1 MNLDKE
7 LKIYLQMIRF
17 LDESTDD
24 YLYLYD
30 FTGEKI
36 YFTEKIC
43 KKYLLS
49 NVEEGI
55 SFSEWSKI
63 MYFKDVPLLEKDME
77 KMKQGI
83 TSSHNLEYRLVD
95 REGNRIWINCRGK
108 VQKDPEGKPSVMV
121 GSISE
126 LSEGR
131 MIDGLT
137 KLWNYDRFIED
148 MGKYLKNGEG
158 FLMILGIDNFKNINV
173 KNGRLFGNHVLK
185 IVTDTLEKY
194 AENHMTTY
202 RLDGDRFAVNMPGST
217 REEVPVFYENVREQL
232 IKYCTVSAG
241 AVEYRAGYESDGGK
255 LYQYAENA
263 LDRAKKDGKNK
274 LVFFSSDD
282 YQDSLNRI
290 RLQDEM
296 KAAVQ
301 EKCKGF
307 YLCYQPQVDSK
318 EYTLYGA
325 EALLRYE
332 SPSRGIVGP
341 GEFIPILEQ
350 SGMICQIGEWVLR
363 TAVAQCREWRKKIP
377 DFHISVNI
385 SYVQLRQE
393 CITEMVL
400 DVLEEYGIPG
410 DALTLEI
417 TESIQLQDYSYFNKI
432 FYEWKQYGIK
442 ISIDDFGTGYSSLSY
457 LKSIDIDETKI
468 DRFFVNRIHYNAY
481 NYRLLSNMIELAHSA
496 RIQVCCEG
504 VETEDELLALQKL
517 HPDVLQGFFFAKPYK
532 KKEFERIYIYED
544 CKEYQERVKKEK
556 ALRQR
561 ENSSN
566 TDLSEDLRKEELG
579 NIAEKMD
586 EVICVSD
593 IQTNELYYMNLA
605 GCRKTGIY
613 DYKGMK
619 CYQVFHGRSSPCEF
633 CTNKKL
639 DREKFYI
646 NESENHY
653 LKKRYIVRGKQISWM
668 QKPAHL
674 SIAFD
679 ITETEAS
686 LKKQIESKY
695 NLHNT
700 RGSLSYFRND
710 ILKNT
715 ELGLWQIRIDPEH
728 NRYEMYTDEVMDQ
741 VMGLKEPLPPEECY
755 VYWYNRINEGYYN
768 YVNQAVENIISSD
781 RLVQIEYTWKHPDKG
796 EVTVRC
802 MGIHIE
808 DQDGKICIEGY
819 HRVISNLERLSFFP
833 DGYGREIFEYNENK
847 QAIYFHTDRTMI
859 SGSEQREYD
868 FPECW
873 IRSQIVHPHF
883 VDSFRDVFTNVQKN
897 GDMSPKEFLIRTK
910 KGNYEWFNLTARQIS
925 EKERDA
931 HTVIVQIESADQ
943 QRALEL
949 KYMRKT
955 DFYEAML
962 SETVAYAEVDVES
975 GHLTKAGGLWKQ
987 YETECLKNTEDFVWV
1002 FQKYGDLLVS
1012 EEDKEQYKH
1021 YLNIDYM
1028 KKMYEKGIATQKYS
1042 FRRYVERE
1050 LRWMQLVIHVFQ
1062 DRYSENMYALLYLK
1076 DIDAEKKRELAQE
1089 YAAKRDPLTN
1099 VYNRSVFEREV
1110 TDYMEKDQYSEG
1122 ALLILDIDDFKMVND
1137 KFGHL
1142 KGDET
1147 LKLLTSVLKSTF
1159 RSEDIVGR
1167 LGGDEFLVF
1176 VKGVS
1181 RRDILDRRMKELF
1194 EKLELN
1200 QDIPMT
1206 CSVGISLIR
1215 TKNFQY
1221 EEEVK
1226 KADAALYMSKK
1237 KGKNQYSYY
1246 MEQ

>member
-30 FTGEKI
+30 FAGEKI

-63 MYFKDVPLLEKDME
+63 MYFKDVSLLEKDME

-108 VQKDPEGKPSVMV
+108 VQKDPEGNPSVMV

-217 REEVPVFYENVREQL
+217 REEVPVFYENVKEQL

-393 CITEMVL
+393 CIAETVL

-442 ISIDDFGTGYSSLSY
+442 IAIDDFGTGYSSLSY

-468 DRFFVNRIHYNAY
+468 NRFFVNRIHYNAY

-504 VETEDELLALQKL
+504 VETEDELMALQKL

-532 KKEFERIYIYED
+532 KDEFERIYIYED

-561 ENSSN
+561 ENSAN

-639 DREKFYI
+639 DKEKFYI

-686 LKKQIESKY
+686 PKKQIESK
-695 NLHNT
+695 
-700 RGSLSYFRND
+700 
-710 ILKNT
+710 
-715 ELGLWQIRIDPEH
+715 
-728 NRYEMYTDEVMDQ
+728 
-741 VMGLKEPLPPEECY
+741 
-755 VYWYNRINEGYYN
+755 
-768 YVNQAVENIISSD
+768 
-781 RLVQIEYTWKHPDKG
+781 
-796 EVTVRC
+796 
-802 MGIHIE
+802 
-808 DQDGKICIEGY
+808 
-819 HRVISNLERLSFFP
+819 
-833 DGYGREIFEYNENK
+833 
-847 QAIYFHTDRTMI
+847 
-859 SGSEQREYD
+859 
-868 FPECW
+868 
-873 IRSQIVHPHF
+873 
-883 VDSFRDVFTNVQKN
+883 
-897 GDMSPKEFLIRTK
+897 
-910 KGNYEWFNLTARQIS
+910 
-925 EKERDA
+925 
-931 HTVIVQIESADQ
+931 
-943 QRALEL
+943 
-949 KYMRKT
+949 
-955 DFYEAML
+955 
-962 SETVAYAEVDVES
+962 
-975 GHLTKAGGLWKQ
+975 
-987 YETECLKNTEDFVWV
+987 
-1002 FQKYGDLLVS
+1002 
-1012 EEDKEQYKH
+1012 
-1021 YLNIDYM
+1021 
-1028 KKMYEKGIATQKYS
+1028 
-1042 FRRYVERE
+1042 
-1050 LRWMQLVIHVFQ
+1050 
-1062 DRYSENMYALLYLK
+1062 
-1076 DIDAEKKRELAQE
+1076 
-1089 YAAKRDPLTN
+1089 
-1099 VYNRSVFEREV
+1099 
-1110 TDYMEKDQYSEG
+1110 
-1122 ALLILDIDDFKMVND
+1122 
-1137 KFGHL
+1137 
-1142 KGDET
+1142 
-1147 LKLLTSVLKSTF
+1147 
-1159 RSEDIVGR
+1159 
-1167 LGGDEFLVF
+1167 
-1176 VKGVS
+1176 
-1181 RRDILDRRMKELF
+1181 
-1194 EKLELN
+1194 
-1200 QDIPMT
+1200 
-1206 CSVGISLIR
+1206 
-1215 TKNFQY
+1215 
-1221 EEEVK
+1221 
-1226 KADAALYMSKK
+1226 
-1237 KGKNQYSYY
+1237 
-1246 MEQ
+1246 